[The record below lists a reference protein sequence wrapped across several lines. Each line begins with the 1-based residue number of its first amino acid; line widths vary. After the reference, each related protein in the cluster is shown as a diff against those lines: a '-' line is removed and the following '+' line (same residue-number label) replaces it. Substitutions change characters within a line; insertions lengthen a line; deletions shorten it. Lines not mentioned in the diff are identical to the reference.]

1 MKKTEKRANEGMQ
14 VEERNNQIRISVTM
28 PTFLI
33 IKDIDGLSYVQNT
46 FYRIF
51 FVLST
56 QVFQFLP
63 VSHIN
68 KSIQI

>member
-51 FVLST
+51 LVLS
-56 QVFQFLP
+56 QFLP